1 MMRCGFLVHG
11 CLVSRA
17 GARGLVHGYIFV
29 VCMVKPKLA
38 PRMHAD
44 EAPADSAELW
54 SLIFRSFIPPVF
66 LIVLVLGSIFF
77 GWATPTEA
85 GGVGAFGAILLAAAK
100 RNLKFSV
107 MKDVL
112 VRSAKINA
120 MLFMIFLGATAFS
133 YVFRSLGGDDII
145 AEFFE
150 NLGIGPVGVLV
161 LMLLVVFVMGFFFDW
176 IEIILII
183 LPVFTP
189 ILETM
194 DLGSHVAQSDFLVW
208 FAILLA
214 VNLQTSYLTPPFGYA
229 LFYMKGAKIP
239 GVTMQHIYAGII
251 PFVILQLIG
260 LVLVALFPEIVLWL
274 PRKLGL

>member
-1 MMRCGFLVHG
+1 MRCGFLVHG